1 MQHSYVLRS
10 PLIGSL
16 VLGSPV
22 LWSLVLGSL
31 GPWVPGPVFIVFHVF
46 NEIVAKGTFLT
57 KICPP
62 TLDVVIIK
70 REASKKQ
77 YCVRTNK

>member
-1 MQHSYVLRS
+1 MG
-10 PLIGSL
+10 PCSL
-16 VLGSPV
+16 GPQSFGPWFLGP
-22 LWSLVLGSL
+22 WVLGSL
-31 GPWVPGPVFIVFHVF
+31 GPWDLWVPGPVFIVFHVF
-46 NEIVAKGTFLT
+46 NEIVAKGTFVT

-70 REASKKQ
+70 QEASKKQ